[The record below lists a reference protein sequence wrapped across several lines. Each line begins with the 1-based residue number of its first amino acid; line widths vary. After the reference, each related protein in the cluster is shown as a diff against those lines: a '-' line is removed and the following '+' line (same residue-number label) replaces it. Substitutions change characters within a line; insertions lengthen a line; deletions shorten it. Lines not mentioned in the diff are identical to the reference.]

1 MIIERSNYEIWLIDM
16 LDGKLNE
23 LQIAKLMSFLDSNP
37 DLKEELNSLS
47 SIRLDKASVNYPGK
61 DLMKKSDA
69 EIPDSQF
76 QLLCVAY
83 LEHDLNNEQ
92 KKELEEIISRDPER
106 DKVFQLLHKTTLI
119 PQDQNY
125 KHKVSLK
132 RNSLTGWT
140 KPVFI
145 RVLSAAAMI
154 AMIFSAYLL
163 LPESR
168 AENKEIFSENI
179 SDTLII
185 NNKQPVQKNTISLYG
200 KSAGRETIASVS
212 SSNKDITANSPVSV
226 TDPFSDE
233 TEIEKV
239 PVVEKI
245 HIDYYLITAIDL
257 ELSTGPDQLIA
268 FNPETDIPE
277 TDDDR
282 SRIGKFLAKT
292 YRDIILKDEKASDIP
307 LKGYEIAEGG
317 INGLNKLLG
326 WEMALTTSTDSNGEL
341 KSVYFSSRLLK
352 FNTPVKKND
361 QDR

>member
-1 MIIERSNYEIWLIDM
+1 MIIERSNYEIWLTDM

-23 LQIAKLMSFLDSNP
+23 LQVAELMSFLDTNP
-37 DLKEELNSLS
+37 DLKEELDSLT
-47 SIRLDKASVNYPGK
+47 SIRLDKTAVNYPGK
-61 DLMKKSDA
+61 DLLKKTDA

-76 QLLCVAY
+76 ELLCVAH

-92 KKELEEIISRDPER
+92 EKELEEIISRDSEK
-106 DKVFQLLHKTTLI
+106 DKVFQLLQKTTLI
-119 PQDQNY
+119 PRDYNY
-125 KHKVSLK
+125 KHKTLLK

-145 RVLSAAAMI
+145 KVLSVAAMI
-154 AMIFSAYLL
+154 AVIFSAYLL
-163 LPESR
+163 LPETWT
-168 AENKEIFSENI
+168 ENKEIFSENS

-185 NNKQPVQKNTISLYG
+185 NNKQPIQKNVISLNE
-200 KSAGRETIASVS
+200 KSAVQTIPSAS
-212 SSNKDITANSPVSV
+212 SSNKDITSNSSDPG
-226 TDPFSDE
+226 TDPYSDE
-233 TEIEKV
+233 PENEKAPVIEKI
-239 PVVEKI
+239 P
-245 HIDYYLITAIDL
+245 IDDYLNTAIDF
-257 ELSTGPDQLIA
+257 EFSTEPDQLIA

-341 KSVYFSSRLLK
+341 RSVYFSSKLLK

-361 QDR
+361 